1 MKITKIGEGLCVI
14 VGLIWL
20 VNRNPSGSSASS
32 ASSAKANAPLAQPEE
47 ITAARLAEDFANNE
61 AAAEDRY
68 RGRCL
73 HLQGIV
79 TKIDAGLGNEPS
91 LWLAAPGDIVGVMVT
106 DVPREWAKKLS
117 RGDSVIM
124 DVEGAGEVVSQA
136 IAKYSPECHRRRDA
150 FEADAETKR
159 AAQAQENAAAAE
171 ASKAAAP
178 KHAPKPSAAHKPI
191 QQQLAKTSP

>member
-14 VGLIWL
+14 AGLIWL
-20 VNRNPSGSSASS
+20 VNRNPSGSSVAS
-32 ASSAKANAPLAQPEE
+32 ASSVKADAPLEQPEE
-47 ITAARLAEDFANNE
+47 ITAARLAQDFANNE

-79 TKIDAGLGNEPS
+79 TKIDAGLGDEPS

-106 DVPREWAKKLS
+106 DVPREWAKKLN
-117 RGDSVIM
+117 RGDSVIL

-136 IAKYSPECHRRRDA
+136 MAKYSSECHRRRDA
-150 FEADAETKR
+150 FEADAQAKR
-159 AAQAQENAAAAE
+159 AAQAQENAAAE
-171 ASKAAAP
+171 ASKAATP
-178 KHAPKPSAAHKPI
+178 KHAAKPI
-191 QQQLAKTSP
+191 VPHKQQLAKTSN